1 VIQSISFAF
10 GSRSDSQK
18 GNYMR
23 LLPFDY
29 AVRNLGRSPTRLV
42 LTILAS
48 ALVVSLVTAAAAFV
62 RGMGKSLVITSDQS
76 NVILLASGSE
86 ESIERSQIPG
96 STGSIVSADLSGI
109 KTKFSVPYVSPEVH
123 VAIIVRTQK
132 DSKEELR
139 VLIRG
144 FAPEAFLVHPRV
156 HIVEGRI
163 PRPGRDEVM
172 VGGLTAQMMGVSD
185 LRLKVGN
192 TIWFDNRNWTIVGRF
207 RARSTV
213 MDAEMWVPLTDLQVA
228 TRRDTLSCV
237 TLTMGEADFGDVDVF
252 TKQRLDLGLT
262 AIQETDY
269 FGSVMRFYKPVHAMI
284 WTTALLVSLAGLLG
298 GVNTMY
304 AAFAVR
310 IREVGTLQALGYS
323 RLAITWSLIQESV
336 LTAFTG
342 ALLGV
347 LLSRVFI
354 DGQAV
359 RFSMGVFQLVI
370 DEQVLL
376 VGLIAGLVM
385 GLIGAIPPA
394 WRCLKLPINEAL
406 KAA

>member
-1 VIQSISFAF
+1 
-10 GSRSDSQK
+10 
-18 GNYMR
+18 MR

-48 ALVVSLVTAAAAFV
+48 ALVVSLVTTAAAFV
-62 RGMGKSLVITSDQS
+62 RGMGKSLVITSDKS
-76 NVILLASGSE
+76 NVILLAAGSE

-144 FAPEAFLVHPRV
+144 FTPEAFLVHPRV

-262 AIQETDY
+262 AIQEADY

-304 AAFAVR
+304 AAFAAR

>member
-1 VIQSISFAF
+1 MTLLLVSERFK
-10 GSRSDSQK
+10 RDSEYFVRLWKYAPTLKK
-18 GNYMR
+18 GIICAYCR
-23 LLPFDY
+23 LITP
-29 AVRNLGRSPTRLV
+29 VRNLGRSPTRLV

-48 ALVVSLVTAAAAFV
+48 ALVVSLVTTAAAFV

-76 NVILLASGSE
+76 NVILLAAGSE

-96 STGSIVSADLSGI
+96 STGSIVSADLPGI

-163 PRPGRDEVM
+163 PSPGRDEVM

-185 LRLKVGN
+185 LRLKIGN

-298 GVNTMY
+298 GVNTY
-304 AAFAVR
+304 VR
-310 IREVGTLQALGYS
+310 RVRRTDSGSRHAPGTRIFPAGNYVEPDSGIRT
-323 RLAITWSLIQESV
+323 
-336 LTAFTG
+336 
-342 ALLGV
+342 
-347 LLSRVFI
+347 
-354 DGQAV
+354 
-359 RFSMGVFQLVI
+359 
-370 DEQVLL
+370 
-376 VGLIAGLVM
+376 
-385 GLIGAIPPA
+385 
-394 WRCLKLPINEAL
+394 
-406 KAA
+406 

>member
-1 VIQSISFAF
+1 
-10 GSRSDSQK
+10 
-18 GNYMR
+18 
-23 LLPFDY
+23 
-29 AVRNLGRSPTRLV
+29 
-42 LTILAS
+42 
-48 ALVVSLVTAAAAFV
+48 
-62 RGMGKSLVITSDQS
+62 
-76 NVILLASGSE
+76 
-86 ESIERSQIPG
+86 
-96 STGSIVSADLSGI
+96 
-109 KTKFSVPYVSPEVH
+109 
-123 VAIIVRTQK
+123 
-132 DSKEELR
+132 
-139 VLIRG
+139 
-144 FAPEAFLVHPRV
+144 
-156 HIVEGRI
+156 
-163 PRPGRDEVM
+163 
-172 VGGLTAQMMGVSD
+172 
-185 LRLKVGN
+185 
-192 TIWFDNRNWTIVGRF
+192 
-207 RARSTV
+207 
-213 MDAEMWVPLTDLQVA
+213 
-228 TRRDTLSCV
+228 
-237 TLTMGEADFGDVDVF
+237 MGEADFGDVDVF

-262 AIQETDY
+262 AIQEADY

-342 ALLGV
+342 ALLGI

-376 VGLIAGLVM
+376 MGLIAGLAM